1 MRRLRTGGRGPASEG
16 SAADLPPGAPTGA
29 LRAAEQAAAEVVGA
43 RRPLDLG
50 QGGPV
55 AASAPAAV
63 LGREH
68 RGLPVALGVPRVGA
82 PLLPAFDDHHPPDAA
97 LVGDCVHCGF
107 CLPTCPTYVL
117 WGEEMDSPRGRIDLM
132 KQGLEGDPLQDSTVR
147 HLDQCLGCMA
157 CVTACPSGVQYDKL
171 IEATR
176 AQVERRYRRPLAD
189 RAARGVI
196 YALFPYPRRVRAA
209 RGPLRLYQAT
219 RLRNLLVRS
228 GILARL
234 PAPLQAMES
243 LAPRLGPVER
253 IPPHTP
259 AAGTRRRTVGLLT
272 GCVQGAFFP
281 DVNAATV
288 RVLAAEGCDV
298 VVPPRQSCCGALS
311 AHGGREEEA
320 LRFARQVIETFERA
334 RVDTVVVNAAGCG
347 SNLKEYGHLLRDEP
361 EWAGRAEALAG
372 KVRDVTELLDELG
385 PVAQR
390 HPLPVP
396 VAYQDACH
404 LAHAQGVRDQ
414 PRRVLRGIP
423 GIELREITEADIC
436 CGSAGVYNVL
446 HPEPARELG
455 ERKAAAVRATGATL
469 MVTANPGCWMQVAAT
484 LARTG
489 ERMPVAHTIQV
500 LDAAIRGVPV
510 DRFLAAALDGPG
522 TALPRPAARR
532 TGPRRDRAGDDDR
545 KATR

>member
-1 MRRLRTGGRGPASEG
+1 
-16 SAADLPPGAPTGA
+16 
-29 LRAAEQAAAEVVGA
+29 
-43 RRPLDLG
+43 
-50 QGGPV
+50 
-55 AASAPAAV
+55 
-63 LGREH
+63 
-68 RGLPVALGVPRVGA
+68 VGA

-189 RAARGVI
+189 RVARGVI

-209 RGPLRLYQAT
+209 RGPLRLYQVT

-228 GILARL
+228 GLLARL

-320 LRFARQVIETFERA
+320 LRFARRVIETFERA
-334 RVDTVVVNAAGCG
+334 QVDTVVVNAAGCG

-510 DRFLAAALDGPG
+510 DRFLATALDGPG

-532 TGPRRDRAGDDDR
+532 TGPPRDRAGDDDR